1 MSKAKRIWDNCRL
14 IGEVQKTPFT
24 KLVIELV
31 TRDGVK
37 IINIRE
43 WYMKRSTNEWKPGI
57 NGFGIPIVIPIDDK
71 TMEPIQEVLQLIDEA
86 IDESR
91 DFPIEDEAN
100 AVYAKEK

>member
-24 KLVIELV
+24 KLVVELV
-31 TRDGVK
+31 ARDGIK
-37 IINIRE
+37 IVNIRE

-57 NGFGIPIVIPIDDK
+57 NGFGIPIMIPIDDK
-71 TMEPIQEVLQLIDEA
+71 KMGPIQEVLKLIGICLAEA
-86 IDESR
+86 PE
-91 DFPIEDEAN
+91 FPIEDEAN